1 MWFCGTNLFD
11 ESPTLKLHY
20 LIVNTLYS
28 KCWKGSD
35 GPTSCEVKSSLHG
48 TPSKQVL
55 QLLSS
60 TFWTILNLTCS
71 LFSFINCPSGHG
83 FSGERLAKPRQLFVL
98 MLFGF
103 EAKNTLRLFKDKSF
117 EGTHS
122 IETCQGQSASFERTH
137 SIETC
142 QGQSV
147 SYCRWTC
154 WRSPC
159 GSSRTLSR
167 RSSLWRPPPTIEGFI

>member
-35 GPTSCEVKSSLHG
+35 GPTSCEVKSSLHS
-48 TPSKQVL
+48 TTSKQVC

-60 TFWTILNLTCS
+60 AFWTILNLTCS

-83 FSGERLAKPRQLFVL
+83 FSGERLTKQRQLFVL

-103 EAKNTLRLFKDKSF
+103 EVTNTLLLVKDIVPLLREHIQLKLVKDKV
-117 EGTHS
+117 
-122 IETCQGQSASFERTH
+122 
-137 SIETC
+137 
-142 QGQSV
+142 V
-147 SYCRWTC
+147 SCCRWTC
-154 WRSPC
+154 WRSLC

-167 RSSLWRPPPTIEGFI
+167 RSSWWRPPPTIEGFV